1 MVTTVNL
8 PVGGKQK
15 ISATHYIEAIGRRK
29 NAIARVRI
37 FSADKYSFEINDRK
51 FEDYFPVNEL
61 RNSIMKVFESADT
74 QKKFKITAHVKGG
87 GIASQ
92 ADAVSLGIARALE
105 KFDPELRGA
114 LKKKGLLK
122 RDARVK
128 ERKKPG
134 LKKARKAAQWKK
146 R

>member
-1 MVTTVNL
+1 MTT
-8 PVGGKQK
+8 KDTQK

-37 FSADKYSFEINDRK
+37 FTASKNSYTINEREI
-51 FEDYFPVNEL
+51 EEYFPVSEL
-61 RNSIMKVFESADT
+61 RRNVMGVFGSVDIPE
-74 QKKFKITAHVKGG
+74 KFKVSIHVKGG
-87 GIASQ
+87 GITAQSE
-92 ADAVSLGIARALE
+92 AISLGIARALIL
-105 KFDPELRGA
+105 FNPELRDA
-114 LKKKGLLK
+114 LKKAGLLK

-134 LKKARKAAQWKK
+134 LKKARKASQWSK

>member
-1 MVTTVNL
+1 MTTTTNPL
-8 PVGGKQK
+8 ASGKQK

-37 FSADKYSFEINDRK
+37 TTSNKYSYLINDREI
-51 FEDYFPVNEL
+51 EDYFPVNEL
-61 RNSIMKVFESADT
+61 RRNIRNTFEVAEIPE
-74 QKKFKITAHVKGG
+74 KFKVSIHVKGG

-92 ADAVSLGIARALE
+92 ADAISLGIARTLIL
-105 KFDPELRGA
+105 FDPELRDK
-114 LKKKGLLK
+114 LKKEGLLK

-134 LKKARKAAQWKK
+134 LKKARKAAQWSK